1 MNSARFDAF
10 PFILSPKMLPLL
22 VAVIVG
28 GPPPSRPIIG
38 GYGKYKYEYIPTL
51 LEFPAGA
58 EVQHVHGLEVD
69 KQGKS

>member
-1 MNSARFDAF
+1 MAATS
-10 PFILSPKMLPLL
+10 
-22 VAVIVG
+22 G
-28 GPPPSRPIIG
+28 PIIG

-69 KQGKS
+69 KQGKSPFFIDILQSLFFLLSFFPCQYAS

>member
-1 MNSARFDAF
+1 
-10 PFILSPKMLPLL
+10 MLPLL
-22 VAVIVG
+22 VAAIVG
-28 GPPPSRPIIG
+28 GPPSGPIIG